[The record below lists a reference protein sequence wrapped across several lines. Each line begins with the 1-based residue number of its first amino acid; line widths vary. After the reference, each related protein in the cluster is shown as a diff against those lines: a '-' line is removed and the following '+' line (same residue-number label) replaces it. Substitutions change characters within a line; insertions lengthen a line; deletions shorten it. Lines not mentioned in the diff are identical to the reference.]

1 MFWESFRAE
10 NFGKSGLF
18 TPAHL
23 SFSRCCRNTD
33 KPSAPDVD
41 NATTFPVAPTSTSY
55 IPHARGP
62 RLPGRTPKFSHFPG
76 ISFSPAVGHTSH
88 QTRRPRYQKMGI
100 IVGHRTVI
108 GFMWVGTTASEMWGI
123 PSKFSRTENSR
134 LISTGR
140 REHSHK
146 YGQES
151 CELVNSRS
159 ARKLDSHMSMHNL
172 MLAGIEQD
180 YQW

>member
-23 SFSRCCRNTD
+23 SFSRCCRNAD

-41 NATTFPVAPTSTSY
+41 NATTFPVAPTSTSC

-123 PSKFSRTENSR
+123 PSKFSTYYYSR

-140 REHSHK
+140 VPGTKSVKLRRETLVK
-146 YGQES
+146 QATLTS
-151 CELVNSRS
+151 CEEYHRL
-159 ARKLDSHMSMHNL
+159 
-172 MLAGIEQD
+172 
-180 YQW
+180 

>member
-62 RLPGRTPKFSHFPG
+62 RLPGRTPKISHFPG
-76 ISFSPAVGHTSH
+76 HFIFTCGRPHKPSNPSTPVPKDGYHCGSSYGYRFYVGWDNGFRDVGH
-88 QTRRPRYQKMGI
+88 PVEI
-100 IVGHRTVI
+100 LDLLL
-108 GFMWVGTTASEMWGI
+108 
-123 PSKFSRTENSR
+123 FST
-134 LISTGR
+134 
-140 REHSHK
+140 
-146 YGQES
+146 
-151 CELVNSRS
+151 
-159 ARKLDSHMSMHNL
+159 
-172 MLAGIEQD
+172 
-180 YQW
+180 

>member
-1 MFWESFRAE
+1 MSKKAMFWESFRAE

-23 SFSRCCRNTD
+23 SFSRCCRNAD

-41 NATTFPVAPTSTSY
+41 NATTFPVAPTSTSC

-123 PSKFSRTENSR
+123 PSKFSTYYYSR

-140 REHSHK
+140 VPGTKSVKLRRETLVK
-146 YGQES
+146 QATLTS
-151 CELVNSRS
+151 CEEYHRL
-159 ARKLDSHMSMHNL
+159 
-172 MLAGIEQD
+172 
-180 YQW
+180 